1 MQPHTP
7 LRVVLAEDGVL
18 LREGLRSLLERFEF
32 TVAASVGDAQALVSA
47 VAQHGPDLVIT
58 DIRMPPGFRDE
69 GLRAAV
75 QLRTARPELPIVVLS
90 HYVETRYA
98 ETLLD
103 FNDGRAIGYL
113 LKERVAEVEEFV
125 TSLRS
130 VAAGGTVVDPTVIKR
145 LVRRQRDPLG
155 QLTQRQRDVLVL
167 MAEGHSNAR
176 IARELTVSEA
186 AVGKHIGSI
195 MARLDLA
202 YEDVDVN
209 RRVKAVLAFLRA

>member
-32 TVAASVGDAQALVSA
+32 TVAASVGDAQALLSA
-47 VAQHGPDLVIT
+47 ADQHSPDLVIT

-75 QLRTARPELPIVVLS
+75 QLRTTRPELPIVVLS